1 MFTRFLLTTLT
12 EKDMSAIGNVITF
25 PQPLKTA
32 RVTLCEESNR
42 TLSNCI
48 PLKHQLF
55 WSIMK
60 IKEDDLELL
69 KQNRDRTVFLSFS
82 KIWIH
87 QTTTYLCHLTW
98 SLKLLSLPSEKA
110 KVLVFYEL
118 TDKYAIVK
126 QEPTCGCDLARRPF
140 NWNVSPSRRRQWT
153 AKVKTQGA

>member
-1 MFTRFLLTTLT
+1 MVRF
-12 EKDMSAIGNVITF
+12 
-25 PQPLKTA
+25 
-32 RVTLCEESNR
+32 SNR

-55 WSIMK
+55 WSILK
-60 IKEDDLELL
+60 IKEDEFELL
-69 KQNRDRTVFLSFS
+69 KHIYRDRTVFLSFS

-118 TDKYAIVK
+118 TAKYAIVK
-126 QEPTCGCDLARRPF
+126 QEPVVA
-140 NWNVSPSRRRQWT
+140 NWQGTLSIGMSHPLVEDNEQQRWKP
-153 AKVKTQGA
+153 KVPNFHDQGQSAMNFLMWCV